1 MAYNENFSADTKS
14 LGKILK
20 MVRDDRNLGL
30 PIFQRPL
37 VWDNTKKLELLMSV
51 LNGDPIGSL
60 LWVEVSQKDI
70 SGYSPREFQS
80 ANTLDLTDEVTL
92 VVDGQQRLSALL
104 DIVNSKLRKRRDAK
118 KTWAVDIDIQGIL
131 DSGEF
136 ELRHHLSLKSGLAP
150 SVDIQASKG
159 VMRAELLVDST
170 MRGTWQAK
178 FKESRGWSDD
188 ELKEKMGSL
197 PPGFI
202 HGIDQFDIP
211 VITLTRQNTLS
222 QVLEYFEKLNT
233 KGEPLV
239 AFDIVHSRMSN
250 QGGGGSAA
258 YDLRSI
264 TTGALEKSP
273 ALLKLGISPE
283 KSDDLMLPLQLLA
296 ARVMA
301 PNKDLGDAAAKQT
314 SDVSNGS
321 ILSLPPSAIAGG
333 SSGHG
338 LTIEEAVA
346 NLERAADF
354 LHDQCGVVSPR
365 LLPQKSMLIPIADQM
380 WSKEKGLPHVSM
392 LDLRRWFYCLCLQ
405 GEFHGRT
412 KSSAVKHVKELHNWS
427 NQGLLPEVISLTDRS
442 YVKNKVD
449 FSEQFKDE
457 PKIICTPALAMI
469 VAEGGKDWSKS
480 GKKVSSLNEV
490 EIHHICPEGTLIDLG
505 IPAGQRWC
513 VANLTPIGA
522 ETNNQIKKKPPS
534 EVFPTGEWTAQQR
547 AEVLR
552 GHLVNPANFDKKWT
566 KARYEALVKARA
578 AAMTDFVIQTLGL

>member
-1 MAYNENFSADTKS
+1 MAYNENFTADTKS

-70 SGYSPREFQS
+70 PGYSPREFQS
-80 ANTLDLTDEVTL
+80 ANTLDLSDEVTL

-118 KTWAVDIDIQGIL
+118 KTWAVEIDVQGIL
-131 DSGEF
+131 DAGEF
-136 ELRHHLSLKSGLAP
+136 ELRRHLHLKSGLEP
-150 SVDIQASKG
+150 SVETQASKG
-159 VMRAELLVDST
+159 VMRAGLLVDST

-178 FKESRGWSDD
+178 FKEARGWSDD
-188 ELKEKMGSL
+188 ELKKMMASL
-197 PPGFI
+197 PPGFS

-211 VITLTRQNTLS
+211 VITLTRQNSLS

-239 AFDIVHSRMSN
+239 AFDIVHSRTSN
-250 QGGGGSAA
+250 HGIAGSAA
-258 YDLRSI
+258 YDLRSVTI
-264 TTGALEKSP
+264 NALEKSP
-273 ALLKLGISPE
+273 TLLKLGISPE

-296 ARVMA
+296 ARVMS
-301 PNKDLGDAAAKQT
+301 PNKDLGEAAAKRT
-314 SDVSNGS
+314 SDITNGS
-321 ILSLPPSAIAGG
+321 ILSLPPEAIVGGTSA
-333 SSGHG
+333 HG
-338 LTIEEAVA
+338 LAIEKAVA
-346 NLERAADF
+346 NLERAAEF

-365 LLPQKSMLIPIADQM
+365 LLPQKSMLIPLADQM
-380 WSKEKGLPHVSM
+380 WSEKQGLAHVAM

-412 KSSAVKHVKELHNWS
+412 KSSAVKHVRELHSWA
-427 NQGLLPEVISLTDRS
+427 NQGLVPEVISLTTKA
-442 YVKNKVD
+442 YVRNKVD
-449 FSEQFKDE
+449 FTEQFKDE
-457 PKIICTPALAMI
+457 PKIMCTPVLAMI

-480 GKKVSSLNEV
+480 GKRVSSLTEV
-490 EIHHICPEGTLIDLG
+490 EIHHICPEASLIEMG

-522 ETNNQIKKKPPS
+522 ETNNQIKKKPPA
-534 EVFPTGEWTAQQR
+534 EVFPASDWSAQQR
-547 AEVLR
+547 SAVLS
-552 GHLVNPANFDKKWT
+552 GHLVAPVNFDKKWT
-566 KARYEALVKARA
+566 VARYNALVKARS
-578 AAMTDFVIQTLGL
+578 AAMTDFVVKTLGL